1 MELCL
6 FYFLN
11 KAYLIIIIR
20 MKNFSLTAVTA
31 VTAKVTAVKPIIM
44 QKKVLRSEGA

>member
-1 MELCL
+1 VSFL
-6 FYFLN
+6 FLN
-11 KAYLIIIIR
+11 KAYLIIIIIR
-20 MKNFSLTAVTA
+20 MNNFSLTAVTA

>member
-1 MELCL
+1 MSFL
-6 FYFLN
+6 FLN
-11 KAYLIIIIR
+11 KAYLIIIIIR
-20 MKNFSLTAVTA
+20 MKNFSVTAITA